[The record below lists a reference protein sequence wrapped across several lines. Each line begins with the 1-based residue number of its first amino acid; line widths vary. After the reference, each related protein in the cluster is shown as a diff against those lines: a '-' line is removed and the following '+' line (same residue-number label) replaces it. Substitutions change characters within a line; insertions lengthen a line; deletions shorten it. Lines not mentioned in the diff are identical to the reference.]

1 VAVEQGEPEAASDRM
16 AAANDGPTDIA
27 AELPVYPHGATRRAL
42 ARRIR
47 RAVGL
52 SWDRYPAGRMPLPQA
67 LGRRMLARLA
77 DRYGLFLASSM
88 STPYKPITHRVFA
101 RDTSLTMQLD
111 YIRYATAELIC
122 RQIDKQGL
130 QGDIAEVGVYQAWWA
145 RVVNYH
151 LPERTMYLFDT
162 FEGFDQ
168 RDLAGQARAGLSPEA
183 PYVVGVLDPEEALS
197 FLPHR
202 EKAIVRPGW
211 FPATAEGLEDRTFCY
226 VDVDTGLYEPTLA
239 GLRWF
244 YPRLVP
250 GGYLNVVDYNNAH
263 THGVMPAVEE
273 FADEVGLGFV
283 PVPDHGGC
291 VTFVK
296 PRR

>member
-1 VAVEQGEPEAASDRM
+1 VGVEKDDPANTAKGEAGEGEV
-16 AAANDGPTDIA
+16 AAAGAPELAVYSHGPA
-27 AELPVYPHGATRRAL
+27 RRPL

-52 SWDRYPAGRMPLPQA
+52 SWDRYPAGKLPLPQA
-67 LGRRMLARLA
+67 IGRRVLAKLA
-77 DRYGLFLASSM
+77 DRYGLFIASSM
-88 STPYKPITHRVFA
+88 STPYKPITHRVFT
-101 RDTSLTMQLD
+101 RDTSLTMHLD
-111 YIRYATAELIC
+111 YIRYATAELVC
-122 RQIDKQGL
+122 REIERQGL
-130 QGDIAEVGVYQAWWA
+130 TGSIAEVGVYQAWWA

-162 FEGFDQ
+162 FEGFDE
-168 RDLAGQARAGLSPEA
+168 RDLEAQERAGLPGEA
-183 PYVVGVLDPEEALS
+183 PYVVGSLDPEEALA

-202 EKAIVRPGW
+202 DKAIVRKGW
-211 FPATAEGLEDRTFCY
+211 FPETAAGLEDETFCY
-226 VDVDTGLYEPTLA
+226 VDVDTALYEPTLA

-250 GGYLNVVDYNNAH
+250 GGFLNVVDYNNAH
-263 THGVMPAVEE
+263 TPGIMRAVDE